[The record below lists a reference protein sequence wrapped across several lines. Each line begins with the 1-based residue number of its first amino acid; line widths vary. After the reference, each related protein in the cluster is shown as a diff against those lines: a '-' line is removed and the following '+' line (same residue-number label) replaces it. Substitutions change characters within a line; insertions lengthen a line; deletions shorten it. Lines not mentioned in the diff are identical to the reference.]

1 MKKLAYVFAA
11 VLGLALA
18 FGPAT
23 NAFAQA
29 KKPVKKLSE
38 GWMEEVSNAK
48 VTWKAPKKK

>member
-11 VLGLALA
+11 IVGLALA

-29 KKPVKKLSE
+29 KKPAKKLSE
-38 GWMEEVSNAK
+38 GWVEEVSK
-48 VTWKAPKKK
+48 SKLTWSAKKK